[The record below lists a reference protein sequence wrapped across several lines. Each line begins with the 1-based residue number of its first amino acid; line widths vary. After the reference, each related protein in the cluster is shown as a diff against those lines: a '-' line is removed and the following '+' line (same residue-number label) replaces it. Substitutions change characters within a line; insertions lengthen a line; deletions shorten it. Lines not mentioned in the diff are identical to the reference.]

1 MAFNYSPK
9 TVTDGLVFA
18 VDAANKKSY
27 PGSGTTWANLAGS
40 NSGTLTN
47 GPTFSS
53 GNGGSIVFDGTDDSV
68 VTTLTS
74 NTVFNSTFTV
84 SMWFKMTDTDN
95 TAFPRLFDKSADNS
109 TNSGF
114 TAFLYDSNANDTD
127 AVLYLKVTNSS
138 TLAYSS
144 INVNTWYHLTAVYF
158 DSQYKVYIN
167 GGSANTSSHSN
178 ALSNVTTSN
187 ALTIGNTSSTG
198 RPFAGNIAT
207 TSIYNRELSQAENTQ
222 NYNALKSRFGL

>member
-1 MAFNYSPK
+1 MSYKYGPSI
-9 TVTDGLVFA
+9 VTDGLVFY
-18 VDAANKKSY
+18 VDAGNNLSY
-27 PGSGTTWANLAGS
+27 PGSGATWTDLIGGND
-40 NSGTLTN
+40 GTLTN
-47 GPTFSS
+47 GPTSDS
-53 GNGGSIVFDGTDDSV
+53 ANGGSIGFDGTNDNV

-95 TAFPRLFDKSADNS
+95 TGFPRLFDKSADNS

-114 TAFLYDSNANDTD
+114 TALLYDSNANDTD

-187 ALTIGNTSSTG
+187 ALTIGDTSSTG

-222 NYNALKSRFGL
+222 NYNALKNRFN